1 MAKFVF
7 IALAGLIV
15 WLLQEKIETLQ
26 AKNKLK
32 DTQIA
37 NLQQIA
43 DKQQDAMAS
52 LLEQSRK
59 QEEQLLLL
67 EKQRRELETQ
77 TKAKRQA
84 LARTADDACKAW
96 KEQKIPQAILEIL
109 IKQKQQVSQP
119 HESVIFSSAKH
130 ILGRSISECVFPLC
144 FDKKPNQAILN
155 F

>member
-1 MAKFVF
+1 MCMKYLFNGSIMAKFVF

-43 DKQQDAMAS
+43 DKQQNAVAS

-59 QEEQLLLL
+59 QEEQLLLFL

-84 LARTADDACKAW
+84 LARSTDEASKTW

-119 HESVIFSSAKH
+119 HESVIF
-130 ILGRSISECVFPLC
+130 
-144 FDKKPNQAILN
+144 
-155 F
+155 

>member
-84 LARTADDACKAW
+84 LVQNTDEEAKAW
-96 KEQKIPQAILEIL
+96 RKQKIPQAILEIL

-119 HESVIFSSAKH
+119 HESVIFLAVQNISSKEA
-130 ILGRSISECVFPLC
+130 
-144 FDKKPNQAILN
+144 
-155 F
+155 

>member
-1 MAKFVF
+1 MKYLFNGSIMAKFVF

-84 LARTADDACKAW
+84 LVQNTDEEAKAW
-96 KEQKIPQAILEIL
+96 RKQKIPQAILEIL

-119 HESVIFSSAKH
+119 HESVIFLAVQNISSKEA
-130 ILGRSISECVFPLC
+130 
-144 FDKKPNQAILN
+144 
-155 F
+155 

>member
-1 MAKFVF
+1 MCMKYLFNGSIMAKFVF

-67 EKQRRELETQ
+67 EKQRLELETQ

-84 LARTADDACKAW
+84 LARSTDEASKTW

-119 HESVIFSSAKH
+119 HESVIF
-130 ILGRSISECVFPLC
+130 
-144 FDKKPNQAILN
+144 
-155 F
+155 

>member
-1 MAKFVF
+1 MKYLFDGSIMAKFVF

-15 WLLQEKIETLQ
+15 WLLQEKIEILQ

-67 EKQRRELETQ
+67 EKQRRELEAQ

-84 LARTADDACKAW
+84 LARSTDEASKTW

-119 HESVIFSSAKH
+119 HESVIF
-130 ILGRSISECVFPLC
+130 
-144 FDKKPNQAILN
+144 
-155 F
+155 

>member
-1 MAKFVF
+1 MKYLFNGSIMAKLVFV
-7 IALAGLIV
+7 ALA
-15 WLLQEKIETLQ
+15 WLVIWVLQEKIETLQ

-43 DKQQDAMAS
+43 DKQQNAVAS
-52 LLEQSRK
+52 LLKQSRK

-84 LARTADDACKAW
+84 LARSTDEASRTW

-109 IKQKQQVSQP
+109 TKQK
-119 HESVIFSSAKH
+119 
-130 ILGRSISECVFPLC
+130 
-144 FDKKPNQAILN
+144 
-155 F
+155 